1 MPKKSS
7 AYYQRQYRERLRS
20 QGLVKKEVWIIPDH
34 AKTLSAVETLLRD
47 EVPATDLSAFIKR
60 IGKSKDK
67 VEGREGD
74 KKDEQANEKN
84 ISIEDR
90 LNANNATNALSKAIP
105 KMNEQRWT
113 TRKLFAT
120 LQQQDK
126 INKELLHV
134 KLSLIEPSVPNDEP
148 IIYISMQEF
157 GDLPIFM
164 TVQGEQ
170 IIVETILCM
179 VDEITNVY
187 DFNDMVLRTHKYF
200 PLSTISL
207 DTLTMADG
215 NSYDAYQMFGSLSS
229 YTGIDE
235 IVHEIQTLANNVMQA
250 LEAYNEYFIT
260 PS

>member
-90 LNANNATNALSKAIP
+90 LNANNATNALSKA
-105 KMNEQRWT
+105 
-113 TRKLFAT
+113 
-120 LQQQDK
+120 
-126 INKELLHV
+126 
-134 KLSLIEPSVPNDEP
+134 IEPSVPNDEP